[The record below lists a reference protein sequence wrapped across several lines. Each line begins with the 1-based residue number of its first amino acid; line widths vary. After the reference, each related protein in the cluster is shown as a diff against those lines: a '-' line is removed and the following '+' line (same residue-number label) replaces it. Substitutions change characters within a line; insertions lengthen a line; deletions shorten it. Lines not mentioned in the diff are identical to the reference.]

1 MICTKNCFC
10 CAFKDCLNDDF
21 GPDDLMMVIEAEDC
35 GGVLTE
41 EERAA
46 LPEEIL
52 EAYRIEKK
60 LIAKR
65 EAARR
70 RKDRSRK
77 KSRSYF
83 PISRKE

>member
-1 MICTKNCFC
+1 MICTKDCFQ
-10 CAFKDCLNDDF
+10 CAFKDCINNDY

-35 GGVLTE
+35 GGVLSE
-41 EERAA
+41 GERAA

-52 EAYRIEKK
+52 EAYRIEKD
-60 LIAKR
+60 IYFKR

-70 RKDRSRK
+70 RKETSRK
-77 KSRSYF
+77 KRCIYL